1 MAFDF
6 DAWARDAAK
15 RAGLRD
21 VPVAAI
27 GAVAALAIIGVAFAA
42 WRFWPAGGASAMEEV
57 ASASTS
63 GRIES
68 SAASAAAVPAAGEA
82 TSAPTAV
89 VHVVGAVR
97 DPGVYEL
104 AEGSRVA
111 DAIESAGGMLP
122 DAVASAINLARP
134 IADGEQILVPDED
147 AVKNG
152 EVAPVIESGGAN
164 AGDAASGGAGGGVV
178 AQKVNINTADAA
190 ALDTLP
196 GVGPSTAAKIIAER
210 ESNGPFATVDDLG
223 RVSGI
228 GPKRLDALRDLIS
241 AGP

>member
-27 GAVAALAIIGVAFAA
+27 GAVAVLALIGVVFAA
-42 WRFWPAGGASAMEEV
+42 WRFWPAGGAGEMGEMASDATG
-57 ASASTS
+57 ASAETTRST
-63 GRIES
+63 
-68 SAASAAAVPAAGEA
+68 AAPSPAAEA

-122 DAVASAINLARP
+122 DAVGSAINLARP

-147 AVKNG
+147 AVEKG
-152 EVAPVIESGGAN
+152 AVAP
-164 AGDAASGGAGGGVV
+164 AAAAGGAGSGSAAGAGAGAGG
-178 AQKVNINTADAA
+178 ATRKVNINAADAA